1 VRDKASMPENA
12 YEGFDGVVVD
22 RVDPEGVA
30 AEAGLGPGVL
40 IRKVGRTPV
49 KSIAE
54 FAAAIEKES
63 PKDGVVLQVRTPRGN
78 SVVLLKQE
86 P

>member
-1 VRDKASMPENA
+1 
-12 YEGFDGVVVD
+12 
-22 RVDPEGVA
+22 
-30 AEAGLGPGVL
+30 VL

-49 KSIAE
+49 KSIAD